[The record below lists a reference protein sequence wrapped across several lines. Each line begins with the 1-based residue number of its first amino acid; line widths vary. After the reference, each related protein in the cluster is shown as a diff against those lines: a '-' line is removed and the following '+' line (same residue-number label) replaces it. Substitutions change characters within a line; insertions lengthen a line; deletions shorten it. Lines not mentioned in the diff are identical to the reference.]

1 MDEILIERDRGVV
14 HVTLNRPEKLNAQ
27 TVAMWH
33 HLAAVGAELVAD
45 ETIRVLVV
53 AGAGRSF
60 SAGIDI
66 STFTEPPASPPVTPP
81 PAPALTGRST
91 STAPNTREPLAG
103 RATTTPAS
111 TQPVA
116 NTAPAAAG
124 SEPLAGSA
132 STVPATPDVDGV
144 LAIQRAFTWL
154 EEAPYPT
161 IAKVQ
166 GHAFG
171 AGMQLALAC
180 DLRIAAHDVRM
191 GLLEAN
197 WGLMP
202 DLGGTVW
209 LPRLVGPAKALELM
223 MTAAKLR
230 ASELLALGI
239 VNRVVPGDEL
249 DAEVDGLVA
258 ELLKRPPLALRGAK
272 AAVRGGWGEPSATG
286 MRAAAVAQL
295 ACLASAD
302 FTEAATAFLEGREPK
317 FEGR

>member
-1 MDEILIERDRGVV
+1 MLAGEQGACNTAPMDEILLERDGGVV
-14 HVTLNRPEKLNAQ
+14 RLTLNRPDKLNAQ

-33 HLAAVGAELVAD
+33 YLAGLGAELAGD
-45 ETIRVLVV
+45 DTIRVLVV

-66 STFTEPPASPPVTPP
+66 TTFTAA
-81 PAPALTGRST
+81 PAPTAGAKP
-91 STAPNTREPLAG
+91 TAPV
-103 RATTTPAS
+103 AS
-111 TQPVA
+111 
-116 NTAPAAAG
+116 G
-124 SEPLAGSA
+124 
-132 STVPATPDVDGV
+132 VDGI
-144 LAIQRAFTWL
+144 LAIQRAFSWL

-180 DLRIAAHDVRM
+180 DLRIVADDTRM
-191 GLLEAN
+191 GLLELN

-223 MTAAKLR
+223 LTGARVAAD
-230 ASELLALGI
+230 ELLTLGV
-239 VNRVVPGDEL
+239 VNRVVPRAEL
-249 DAEVDGLVA
+249 DLVVDALVA
-258 ELLKRPPLALRGAK
+258 ELVRRPPLAVQGAK
-272 AAVRGGWGEPSATG
+272 AAVRGGWGERTAVG
-286 MRAAAVAQL
+286 MRAAAEAQL
-295 ACLASAD
+295 ACLKSAD
-302 FTEAATAFLEGREPK
+302 FVEAGQAFVESREPR

>member
-1 MDEILIERDRGVV
+1 MDDSEMKEISLERGRDDQAGVV
-14 HVTLNRPEKLNAQ
+14 RLTLNRPEKLNAQ

-33 HLAAVGAELVAD
+33 HLARLGAELAAD
-45 ETIRVLVV
+45 DTIRVLVV

-66 STFTEPPASPPVTPP
+66 TTFTTPSAPV
-81 PAPALTGRST
+81 
-91 STAPNTREPLAG
+91 
-103 RATTTPAS
+103 
-111 TQPVA
+111 V
-116 NTAPAAAG
+116 PAAGANDAG
-124 SEPLAGSA
+124 SSESG
-132 STVPATPDVDGV
+132 VDAI

-180 DLRIAAHDVRM
+180 DLRFAADDVKM
-191 GLLEAN
+191 GLLELN

-209 LPRLVGPAKALELM
+209 LPRLVGPSKALEMM
-223 MTAAKLR
+223 MTGERLAAD
-230 ASELLALGI
+230 ELLALGI
-239 VNRVVPGDEL
+239 VNRVVPRAEL
-249 DAEVDGLVA
+249 DGFVDGFVSD
-258 ELLKRPPLALRGAK
+258 LLKRPPLAVQGAK
-272 AAVRGGWGEPSATG
+272 AAVRGGLGEPSPVG

-295 ACLASAD
+295 VCLESAD
-302 FTEAATAFLEGREPK
+302 FAEAGAAFVEGREPH
-317 FEGR
+317 FGGH